1 MKKLEILHKE
11 IIVCRRCKRL
21 VRWREKV
28 AREKRAA
35 FKDWTYWGRPLPGF
49 GDVNARIVVLGLA
62 PAAHGGNRTG
72 RFFTGDRSGDFL
84 FAALHRGGWAN
95 QAERANQAESVS
107 RDDGLT
113 LKDVFVTAPVRCAPP
128 DNAPLPS
135 EIKKCSSF
143 LDRELALL
151 PNKKVVLALGIIAWR
166 AWLDVLARGGTKYK
180 PLPKFAHGAE
190 LPGPVTMIG
199 SFHVSAQN
207 TLTGKLTPA
216 MFDTI
221 LDRVRVLAGA

>member
-1 MKKLEILHKE
+1 MRQLELLSKE
-11 IIVCRRCKRL
+11 VIACKQCKRL

-35 FKDWTYWGRPLPGF
+35 FKDWTYWGKPIPGF
-49 GDVNARIVVLGLA
+49 GDPEGRILVLGLA

-95 QAERANQAESVS
+95 QAESIS
-107 RDDGLT
+107 RDDGLKLT
-113 LKDVFVTAPVRCAPP
+113 DVYVTAPVRCAPP

-135 EIKKCSSF
+135 EIKKCSKF

-151 PNKKVVLALGIIAWR
+151 PNLKVVLALGIIAWNS
-166 AWLDVLARGGTKYK
+166 WLDHLARLGTKYK
-180 PLPKFAHGAE
+180 PKPKFAHGAE
-190 LPGPVTMIG
+190 LPGPITMVG

-216 MFDTI
+216 MFDKV
-221 LDRVRVLAGA
+221 LDRVRDLATG